1 MDVILPSHL
10 QKLYETVKK
19 GAKGFH
25 IRSVKPHL
33 DILTEYGAQCKSVTV
48 LGIETGCSCVA
59 FLASGCK
66 KLAAYDANIH
76 PNLSLV
82 RQAAQHDGI
91 PFRLIQKD
99 NLKAKLRRTDLLFI
113 DTDHWY
119 GQIKAEL
126 ERHHGSVSRWILM
139 HDRNFRLREPLRRA
153 PWYACR
159 HLRIPRTT
167 SRMGPQ
173 RPLRNR
179 RRTHHLGAHCATKEK
194 VDILRE

>member
-1 MDVILPSHL
+1 MDATLPFHL
-10 QKLYETVKK
+10 LKLFETVKK

-25 IRSVKPHL
+25 IQSIRPHL
-33 DILTEYGAQCKSVTV
+33 DILTDYGAQCKSVTV

-66 KLAAYDANIH
+66 KLFAYDANIH

-82 RQAAQHDGI
+82 RQAAQRDGI

-139 HDRNFRLREPLRRA
+139 HDTETFAFVNPFDGRPGMRAAIFEFLEQHPEWDLKDHFATGDGLTILERIVPLKKR
-153 PWYACR
+153 W
-159 HLRIPRTT
+159 IF
-167 SRMGPQ
+167 
-173 RPLRNR
+173 
-179 RRTHHLGAHCATKEK
+179 
-194 VDILRE
+194 